1 MNFFEIFDNFHLF
14 ISPEWN
20 FCNFSDFQSTLA
32 NTLMQFSKKSESK
45 NFDKNHWI
53 LPRLGYRLSYR
64 LGYILDYGLGYRLGY
79 MLGNRQL
86 LYMLLTIAPPGW
98 KSESYVQEIK
108 MSCTFQEFEFSNIQI
123 WNFSKSWRVDE
134 EFWWKYQNCL
144 FRSIEMKILIFWIF
158 EVLEMSW
165 RPRYS
170 RSSSLTYHK
179 NPNLGFPSSNETKI
193 NCFE

>member
-1 MNFFEIFDNFHLF
+1 M
-14 ISPEWN
+14 SPFAFPFVWERRESKRNWYN
-20 FCNFSDFQSTLA
+20 MLFCNLLRVQLSIYL
-32 NTLMQFSKKSESK
+32 K
-45 NFDKNHWI
+45 NI
-53 LPRLGYRLSYR
+53 IIPLLPLVVASVSNSL
-64 LGYILDYGLGYRLGY
+64 
-79 MLGNRQL
+79 
-86 LYMLLTIAPPGW
+86 APPGL

-165 RPRYS
+165 RPRNS

>member
-1 MNFFEIFDNFHLF
+1 M
-14 ISPEWN
+14 SPFAFPFVWERRESKRNWYN
-20 FCNFSDFQSTLA
+20 MLFCNLLRVQLSIYLKISSSLYCRWWWLYSATWVQIWVICSRNQDVLHVARIWIFKYSDL
-32 NTLMQFSKKSESK
+32 
-45 NFDKNHWI
+45 
-53 LPRLGYRLSYR
+53 
-64 LGYILDYGLGYRLGY
+64 
-79 MLGNRQL
+79 
-86 LYMLLTIAPPGW
+86 
-98 KSESYVQEIK
+98 
-108 MSCTFQEFEFSNIQI
+108 EFEN
-123 WNFSKSWRVDE
+123 SKSWRVDE

>member
-1 MNFFEIFDNFHLF
+1 M
-14 ISPEWN
+14 
-20 FCNFSDFQSTLA
+20 C
-32 NTLMQFSKKSESK
+32 SK
-45 NFDKNHWI
+45 NQDVLHVSRIWI
-53 LPRLGYRLSYR
+53 FKYSDL
-64 LGYILDYGLGYRLGY
+64 
-79 MLGNRQL
+79 
-86 LYMLLTIAPPGW
+86 
-98 KSESYVQEIK
+98 
-108 MSCTFQEFEFSNIQI
+108 EFEN
-123 WNFSKSWRVDE
+123 SKSWRVDE

-193 NCFE
+193 NCFWINLLWLIIMTQNHVLLRIIPRFHSENPGRLLKVIENWYMIGLEIKTDRSTTKFHGFYNKTNSEKFQNSQNFKFQLVIVIFKWKS